1 MSRWERNRERQWKW
15 WMVIGDVSLCVLTT
29 LSPAAIKT
37 HRFLH
42 KSSES
47 ASSTIPL
54 FSLSEQIT
62 LYLSYCESLP
72 LINNKLIHSY
82 WRVKCLKMYNDEWW
96 QLLKIGIQK
105 TKQRKQK
112 YIHFYFSTKQFIT
125 SSWAEKDYNKKT
137 NRTSTLNYL
146 IFYMQVILL
155 LIFFFS
161 TQATFLR
168 VMKYN
173 SHAVLLQCHWASAA
187 HSAFYSILSLMIWQ
201 QLDSHKGENESLK
214 LWGDDIVRSPQAR
227 VLFN

>member
-105 TKQRKQK
+105 NMKTK
-112 YIHFYFSTKQFIT
+112 IHS
-125 SSWAEKDYNKKT
+125 
-137 NRTSTLNYL
+137 
-146 IFYMQVILL
+146 
-155 LIFFFS
+155 
-161 TQATFLR
+161 FL
-168 VMKYN
+168 
-173 SHAVLLQCHWASAA
+173 
-187 HSAFYSILSLMIWQ
+187 
-201 QLDSHKGENESLK
+201 
-214 LWGDDIVRSPQAR
+214 
-227 VLFN
+227 LFNKTVHYIIMSWERLQQKDKQNFNTKLHDVLHASNFTINILFFHSSSIFACYEV